1 MPAEQINKGD
11 REIVSSQFL
20 KRESF
25 FSQRLILIISLILI
39 GCIFSLNI
47 YTEYNNTFKREQ
59 ERLHNKTKILQKN
72 IEQNL
77 IATRDVLVDLR
88 KYVPENIA
96 GQDLIDRLQILTNAL
111 PGVRTIGITD
121 ASGIWLASNRK
132 ELIGKNFG
140 YRDYFKIPK
149 QHPDEKIL
157 YLTPPYIS
165 SLGVATI
172 SVSIVI
178 TGPRGEF
185 SGVIMAAL
193 EPNYFSPLLES
204 VLYAQDMW
212 VGIAHWDGI
221 IFMIRPEMNK
231 LSGNTIQSDSFFY
244 HHKGSGKEYSV
255 FSGTAN
261 ATGDDRL
268 IIIRTINPAGLNI
281 PAPLVVAASRNRSSL
296 LINWRNDSIKIF
308 SLYAFLVLISIFGFT
323 IFNRR
328 QRQFIRQAAEAAN
341 ALEQSEERFRS
352 LFLNNHASLLVID
365 PDDGSIIDA
374 NPAACRYYGYLIE
387 DMIKK
392 KITDINILTSERIAE
407 EMENAKSEKRGHF
420 FFYHRLSNGEIRPV
434 EVYSGP
440 IEYRGKILL
449 YSIIHDITDRKKAE
463 DILQKSEKKYRDL
476 YQGSRDGYVLVD
488 MAGIILE
495 YNSAY
500 KLMLGYTDEEL
511 VLKTYTDLTPVKW
524 HAMEKEIVEN
534 QVIPHNYSSLY
545 EKEYIRKDGKAFPV
559 ELRTYLVRDE
569 NNFPQYMWAFVRDIT
584 ERKQIEEKIAK
595 FTAELERSNN
605 ELDSFAYIASHDLKE
620 PLRGIYNYSNFL
632 LEDYADKLDDSG
644 KEKLNTLVFLT
655 RRMEGF
661 INDLLKFS
669 RISRVAFEMKEIKI
683 DDIVKESLAIL
694 QITLE
699 KGNVKVDIPRP
710 LPAVECDNYQIAEVF
725 QNLISNA
732 VKYNDKAEKRIEINY
747 MEDAKTAN
755 KYIFYVRDNGIGID
769 KKYFD
774 SIFKIFKRL
783 HARDKFGGGSGAGL
797 TIVKKIIE
805 RHGGKIWLEST
816 PEEGTVFYFTLQG
829 EQNDQ

>member
-11 REIVSSQFL
+11 REIVIQQFL
-20 KRESF
+20 NRDSF
-25 FSQRLILIISLILI
+25 FSKRRILIISLVLI
-39 GCIFSLNI
+39 GGIFCLNI
-47 YTEYNNTFKREQ
+47 YSDYNNTVKREQ
-59 ERLHNKTKILQKN
+59 ERLLNKTKILQKN

-88 KYVPENIA
+88 KYVPRYTA

-121 ASGIWLASNRK
+121 ASGIWLASNRV

-140 YRDYFKIPK
+140 YRDYFNVPK
-149 QHPDEKIL
+149 HHPDEKIL
-157 YLTPPYIS
+157 YLTPPYIT
-165 SLGVATI
+165 SLGVNTLGI
-172 SVSIVI
+172 SVVI
-178 TGPRGEF
+178 IGPKGEF
-185 SGVIMAAL
+185 SGVITAAL
-193 EPNYFSPLLES
+193 EPNYFTPLLDS
-204 VLYAQDMW
+204 VLHAGDMW

-221 IFMIRPEMNK
+221 IYMIRPEMEK

-244 HHKGSGKEYSV
+244 QHKGSGKEYSV

-268 IIIRTINPAGLNI
+268 IVLSTISPSGLNI

-296 LINWRNDSIKIF
+296 LTKWRNDSIKII
-308 SLYAFLVLISIFGFT
+308 SLYVFLALISVIGFNT
-323 IFNRR
+323 FQRR
-328 QRQFIRQAAEAAN
+328 QRRYIRKAAEAAE
-341 ALEQSEERFRS
+341 ALLITQ
-352 LFLNNHASLLVID
+352 NK
-365 PDDGSIIDA
+365 II
-374 NPAACRYYGYLIE
+374 E
-387 DMIKK
+387 
-392 KITDINILTSERIAE
+392 
-407 EMENAKSEKRGHF
+407 
-420 FFYHRLSNGEIRPV
+420 
-434 EVYSGP
+434 
-440 IEYRGKILL
+440 
-449 YSIIHDITDRKKAE
+449 
-463 DILQKSEKKYRDL
+463 SEKKYRDL
-476 YQGSRDGYVLVD
+476 YQGSRDGYVMVD
-488 MAGIILE
+488 MAGVILE

-500 KLMLGYTDEEL
+500 KLMLGYTDDEL
-511 VLKTYTDLTPVKW
+511 VLKTYADLTPVKW

-534 QVIPHNYSSLY
+534 QVIPHYYSSIY
-545 EKEYIRKDGKAFPV
+545 EKEYIRKDGKVFPV
-559 ELRTYLVRDE
+559 ELRAHLVRDE
-569 NNFPQYMWAFVRDIT
+569 NDLPQYMWAFVRDIT
-584 ERKQIEEKIAK
+584 ERKLNEKKIAK

-620 PLRGIYNYSNFL
+620 PLRGIYNYSYFL
-632 LEDYADKLDDSG
+632 LEDNADRLDDSG
-644 KEKLNTLVFLT
+644 KEKLNTLVYLT
-655 RRMEGF
+655 KRMEGL

-683 DDIVKESLAIL
+683 DDVVKESLAIL

-747 MEDAKTAN
+747 MEDTKTAN

-769 KKYFD
+769 EKYFD
-774 SIFKIFKRL
+774 SIFTIFKRL
-783 HARDKFGGGSGAGL
+783 HARDKFGGGTGAGL

-829 EQNDQ
+829 E